1 MPTARGSFWEKTM
14 PIFFAKFLLYFI
26 VFMMGACIGSFYNV
40 ITMRVPIKESFTK
53 GRSHCPK
60 CGHTLS
66 ALDLIPFFSFL
77 FLRGKCR
84 YCKEKIS
91 IRYPIMELVGGL
103 SALFC
108 IWKFWFTWDALLA
121 FYLMSVLITLG
132 VIDQQTMEIPDG
144 FHVAIL
150 LAGVANF
157 FVGPEVTVVSRIIGF
172 FCISVPML
180 ILATL
185 TGGFGG
191 GDIKL
196 MAAAGFLLGWKA
208 VLCAFMVGIFSALFY
223 CIYVLVYA
231 TVNIAKKKVSTF
243 KEGMNA
249 ALKSPFAFGPYLS
262 FGIFI
267 SYLYSESL
275 ISFYLGMFSL

>member
-1 MPTARGSFWEKTM
+1 M
-14 PIFFAKFLLYFI
+14 PIFLAKVLLGFI
-26 VFMMGACIGSFYNV
+26 VFMMGACVGSFYNV

-60 CGHTLS
+60 CGQQLS
-66 ALDLIPFFSFL
+66 ALDLVPFFSFL

-108 IWKFWFTWDALLA
+108 VWQLSFTWNALLA
-121 FYLMSVLITLG
+121 FYLLSVLITLS
-132 VIDQQTMEIPDG
+132 VIDQETMEIPDG
-144 FHVAIL
+144 FHIAIL
-150 LAGVANF
+150 LAGVASF
-157 FVGPEVTVVSRIIGF
+157 FAGPQVGLVSRIIGF
-172 FCISVPML
+172 FCVSVPML
-180 ILATL
+180 IIATL

-196 MAAAGFLLGWKA
+196 MAAAGFLLGWKGI
-208 VLCAFMVGIFSALFY
+208 LCAFLVGVFSALFY
-223 CIYVLVYA
+223 CIYVLIYA
-231 TVNIAKKKVSTF
+231 TVNIAKKKVSSF
-243 KEGMNA
+243 KEGMHA
-249 ALKSPFAFGPYLS
+249 ALKKPFAFGPYLC

-267 SYLYSESL
+267 SYLYSDAL